1 MKAEPTSPTLMTT
14 YSPAPVRFVSGRGT
28 ELFDDEGRRYL
39 DFLAGIAVV
48 SLGHAN
54 ERVADAIAGQAGRLM
69 HVSNLF
75 HNGLNERLARDLD
88 RLVGDGSPSGGK
100 VFFANSGA
108 EANECAIK
116 LARRAG
122 GPGRYVVIS
131 ALGSFHGRTLATL
144 AATGQPKKHEAF
156 RPLPEGFRSVAYG
169 DVGALEDA
177 LVAPSVAAVLLE
189 AIQGEAG
196 VVVPPVGYLAEVRRV
211 CDERG
216 VLLMLDEIQTGL
228 GRTGRWFAFQ
238 REAILPDVVTVAKS
252 LGNGM
257 PIGACWA
264 RGQVA
269 AAFVAGD
276 HGSTFGGQPLA
287 CAAGIATIAELE
299 AIDAPALAERTGAYL
314 AQRLGSLAGVAS
326 VRGAG
331 LLLGAV
337 LEPGLDA
344 GEVTRSALSLGL
356 VVNAPAPGVLRLA
369 PPLTVTT
376 TEVDEAVGILGAALG
391 SVSGVETR
399 KGGQE

>member
-1 MKAEPTSPTLMTT
+1 VTLQPTSPMLMST
-14 YSPAPVRFVSGRGT
+14 YAPAPVRFVSGRGT

-48 SLGHAN
+48 SVGHAN
-54 ERVADAIAGQAGRLM
+54 PRVAEAIGGQAARLM

-75 HNGLNERLARDLD
+75 SNELNERLAADLD
-88 RLVGDGSPSGGK
+88 RLIGDGSPAGGQ

-122 GPGRYVVIS
+122 SRSRHVVVS

-156 RPLPEGFRSVAYG
+156 QPLPAGFRNVEYG
-169 DVGALEDA
+169 DLGALAEAADPA
-177 LVAPSVAAVLLE
+177 SVTAVLLE

-196 VVVPPVGYLAEVRRV
+196 VVVPPDGYLAAVRRL

-216 VLLMLDEIQTGL
+216 ILLMLDEVQTGL

-238 REAILPDVVTVAKS
+238 HEAIRPDVVTVAKS

-264 RGQVA
+264 RREVA
-269 AAFVAGD
+269 TAFLPGD

-287 CAAGIATIAELE
+287 CAAALATLAELE
-299 AIDAPALAERTGAYL
+299 AIDAPMLAARTGSYL
-314 AQRLGSLAGVAS
+314 RPRLEGLGGVAA
-326 VRGAG
+326 VRGKG
-331 LLLGAV
+331 LLLAAL

-344 GEVTRSALSLGL
+344 GEVTAAALQQGL
-356 VVNAPAPGVLRLA
+356 VVNAPVAGVLRVA
-369 PPLTVTT
+369 PPLTVSSA
-376 TEVDEAVGILGAALG
+376 EIDEAIGILGGVLESARQPNCAAG
-391 SVSGVETR
+391 S
-399 KGGQE
+399 GG